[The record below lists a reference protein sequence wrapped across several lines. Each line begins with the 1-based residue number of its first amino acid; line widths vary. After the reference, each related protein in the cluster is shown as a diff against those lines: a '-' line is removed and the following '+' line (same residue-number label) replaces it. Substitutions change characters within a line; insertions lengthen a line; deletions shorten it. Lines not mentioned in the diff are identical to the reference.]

1 MVPLPATCLVGTCC
15 VPSIGNPVATST
27 WSSTLSLQEP
37 RITATSTMAINF
49 LISFILVGSNVRRR
63 YQISIKIIDA
73 SPLTC
78 LWPTILKSIP
88 SLKLFQMRKLTVRL
102 SLLLFFIVMLASC
115 KLASHKTAESQ
126 SKDTSRLVNGHPSWS
141 IQSNIYEVNL
151 RQYGN
156 SSSFKGFQQELQ
168 RLRDMGVE
176 MLWFMPITPI
186 SSKERKGSLG
196 SYYAVQDYN
205 AVNPEYGSFEDWK
218 QLVQKAHSLGFKV
231 LIDWVPN

>member
-1 MVPLPATCLVGTCC
+1 
-15 VPSIGNPVATST
+15 
-27 WSSTLSLQEP
+27 
-37 RITATSTMAINF
+37 
-49 LISFILVGSNVRRR
+49 
-63 YQISIKIIDA
+63 
-73 SPLTC
+73 
-78 LWPTILKSIP
+78 
-88 SLKLFQMRKLTVRL
+88 MRKLTVRL

-231 LIDWVPN
+231 LIDWVPNHSGADNRWLQSHPGFYVRDSAGNAVTPYDWTDTRKLNYANRELRDSMIAAMKYWIDSTDVDGL